1 MLKSI
6 ENIQSNEEK
15 CKVVMENWGFV
26 ITENER
32 EKDFVSESN
41 WEHWVRYRDDM
52 NKKMSEVMDNGSN
65 EDIVKFFL
73 GLQGNMLGAKREE
86 FTRGEVVNLPK
97 SKLGASLRKFIS
109 W

>member
-6 ENIQSNEEK
+6 KNIQSNEEK

-26 ITENER
+26 IAENER
-32 EKDFVSESN
+32 EKDFVSEFS
-41 WEHWVRYRDDM
+41 WEQWVRYRDDI
-52 NKKMSEVMDNGSN
+52 NKQMSEVMDNGSN

-73 GLQGNMLGAKREE
+73 GLQGDMLGAKREE
-86 FTRGEVVNLPK
+86 FTKDEVVNKPK
-97 SKLGASLRKFIS
+97 SKLGASLKKFIS

>member
-6 ENIQSNEEK
+6 ENIHSNEEK

-26 ITENER
+26 IAENER
-32 EKDFVSESN
+32 EKNFVSELS
-41 WEHWVRYRDDM
+41 WEQWVKYRDDM

-73 GLQGNMLGAKREE
+73 GLQGDILGAKREE